1 MAKVSF
7 SSIEGRV
14 SFETSAQVSARI
26 MAEAENAKSD
36 AEKLAIMKRGFE
48 EMAAAEKNKSAI
60 FELVERLNLL
70 GVSDGNVSGAWD
82 FLLKFYDIQRA
93 REVFRDWLVQLS
105 ADTKRLIKDDSGKWV
120 ADTSRTYYGD
130 LSGSE
135 NKTASSEAAEAS
147 NMTDAESATADNSGE
162 SVESK

>member
-26 MAEAENAKSD
+26 MAEAEKAADDS
-36 AEKLAIMKRGFE
+36 EKLAIMRRGFE
-48 EMAAAEKNKSAI
+48 EMAEAEKNKTKI
-60 FELVERLNLL
+60 FDLVERLNLL

-93 REVFRDWLVQLS
+93 REVFRDWLVQL
-105 ADTKRLIKDDSGKWV
+105 ADDTKRLVKDDSGKWV
-120 ADTSRTYYGD
+120 ADTSRTYYGV

-135 NKTASSEAAEAS
+135 DKTEVKTDEAAAAAEPETASASASETV
-147 NMTDAESATADNSGE
+147 NQ
-162 SVESK
+162 

>member
-26 MAEAENAKSD
+26 MAEAENAKTD

-105 ADTKRLIKDDSGKWV
+105 ADTKRLVKDDSGKWI

-130 LSGSE
+130 LSGSDDA
-135 NKTASSEAAEAS
+135 TA
-147 NMTDAESATADNSGE
+147 SATASDDSATATASASETVNQ
-162 SVESK
+162 

>member
-26 MAEAENAKSD
+26 MAEAEKATSD

-48 EMAAAEKNKSAI
+48 EMAEAEKNKTKI
-60 FELVERLNLL
+60 FDLVERLNLL

-105 ADTKRLIKDDSGKWV
+105 DDTKRIVKDDSGKWV
-120 ADTSRTYYGD
+120 ADTSRVYYSV

-135 NKTASSEAAEAS
+135 NKTASSEAATAS
-147 NMTDAESATADNSGE
+147 NMTEETTAAASASETVNQ
-162 SVESK
+162 